1 MLTQVGIW
9 VSWQNL
15 KLVGPLEENVDS
27 VHYLMMPDPVEGAS
41 DPNIERAVA
50 TMQVVINEGRKVR
63 EQHKK
68 SMKQPLK
75 EMTVVSA
82 DPQHLKDI
90 KSLESYVISELNIG
104 KVYCLPDDGTWS
116 LNKLMPNCSARSW
129 AKICLR

>member
-9 VSWQNL
+9 VLWQNL

-68 SMKQPLK
+68 SMK
-75 EMTVVSA
+75 
-82 DPQHLKDI
+82 
-90 KSLESYVISELNIG
+90 SYGSVQAEAAKG
-104 KVYCLPDDGTWS
+104 KNNLCV
-116 LNKLMPNCSARSW
+116 
-129 AKICLR
+129 